1 MTASRNR
8 FKTHKGLPSRG
19 CAPGVAL
26 MDDGDVLRLA
36 VTGCWTVREV
46 AGIEQ
51 VLAGLRLH
59 RAAHSAERGE
69 IDLSGLERLD
79 TAGAWLLN
87 KTADLWSNLGLPS
100 RFVGVLEPHGI
111 LLDEVRAHSPDPDN
125 LIRSEGKP
133 ESIITDLGRAS
144 LHVASFSYALV
155 SFLGAVTG
163 SIAATVVRPWRFR
176 ATSFVHH
183 LEHAGLRA
191 LPIISLICVLI
202 GAVVMQQGAVQL
214 EYYGAQAY
222 AVNLV
227 AILSLREVG
236 VLLTAI
242 MVAGRSGSAFTAEIG
257 SMKMREEIDAMRTLG
272 INPLETLVV
281 PRVLALLVA
290 LPLLTFVADMMCLLG
305 GGIVA
310 VLMLDME
317 PLDYIIRMNDS
328 IEPRHF
334 FVGMI
339 KTPLAAISIALI
351 GCLEGLKVRGS
362 AESLGFH
369 VTSAVVKSI
378 FVVIILDAVFALFLS
393 AIGI

>member
-1 MTASRNR
+1 MSAGNR
-8 FKTHKGLPSRG
+8 FTTQRTLPSHG
-19 CAPGVAL
+19 GVPHVAL
-26 MDDGDVLRLA
+26 ASEAGVLRLA
-36 VTGCWTVREV
+36 VSGSWTVRDAARMER
-46 AGIEQ
+46 A
-51 VLAGLRLH
+51 LADLRLP
-59 RAAHSAERGE
+59 RGAEAAAQGE

-87 KTADLWSNLGLPS
+87 KTVNLWAGLGLAS
-100 RFVGVLEPHGI
+100 RFVGVQEPHAI
-111 LLDEVRAHSPDPDN
+111 LLDEVRAHTPDAANLARTRTSPP
-125 LIRSEGKP
+125 
-133 ESIITDLGRAS
+133 SIVTDLGRAS
-144 LHVASFSYALV
+144 TQIASFVYALV
-155 SFLGAVTG
+155 GFLGAVTG
-163 SIAATVVRPWRFR
+163 SIAGTLMRPWRFR
-176 ATSFVHH
+176 ATSFMHH

-191 LPIISLICVLI
+191 LPIISLICILI
-202 GAVVMQQGAVQL
+202 GAVIMQQGAVQL
-214 EYYGAQAY
+214 EHYGAEAY

-272 INPLETLVV
+272 INPMETLVV

-290 LPLLTFVADMMCLLG
+290 LPLLTFVADIMCLLG

-310 VLMLDME
+310 VVMLGIE
-317 PLDYIIRMNDS
+317 PLDYVIRLHDA
-328 IEPRHF
+328 IVPRHF

-339 KTPLAAISIALI
+339 KTPLAAFSIALI